1 VWLKENL
8 LSTILF
14 KPLKWKTKSA
24 VLSGLQSIVIEEAIR
39 AFPLKS
45 YVRLYNEI
53 SEGTDLSSVGFLLEI

>member
-1 VWLKENL
+1 
-8 LSTILF
+8 
-14 KPLKWKTKSA
+14 LKWKTKSA
-24 VLSGLQSIVIEEAIR
+24 VLSGPQSIVIEEAIR